1 MHTLQVRFEFDAIDF
16 LSFCAATPAQ
26 IVTASHYNKGMNRR
40 QFLQSAAASAAAVAL
55 PAGLLRAADDKP
67 ALIEPSVAKLPRWRG
82 FNLLEWFNADS
93 RKPFKEEDFALI
105 TSLGFDFVRL
115 PLSYRCWNSGK
126 VEEWDQID
134 EKALE
139 QVDQAVELGKQHGVH
154 VNINFHRAPGYCVNP
169 PKEPL
174 VLWDD
179 EKALDACAH
188 HWAHFAKRC
197 KGRPSREVT
206 FDLLNEPADIP
217 EEKYAKVVKR
227 LVTAIHEQDPQRLV
241 IADGLKWGGTPVN
254 SLIGLVAQ
262 STRGY
267 EPSRISHYKANW
279 MKGSDEWPEPTWP
292 LKIQQTDREELWDR
306 AKLVKNR
313 IDPWKALEQKGSGV
327 HVGEWGAFNK
337 TPHDVALAWMKDYL
351 ELWKEAGWGWAMWN
365 FRGAFGPLESGR
377 KDVNYEDW
385 KGHKVDRRMM
395 ELIQA
400 H

>member
-1 MHTLQVRFEFDAIDF
+1 
-16 LSFCAATPAQ
+16 
-26 IVTASHYNKGMNRR
+26 MNRR

-55 PAGLLRAADDKP
+55 PANLLRAADDKP
-67 ALIEPSVAKLPRWRG
+67 ALPEPTVARLPRWRG
-82 FNLLEWFNADS
+82 FNLLEWFNADN

-105 TSLGFDFVRL
+105 AGLGFDFVRL

-126 VEEWDQID
+126 VEEWDQMD
-134 EKALE
+134 EKALA

-169 PKEPL
+169 PNEPL

-179 EKALDACAH
+179 ERALNACAH
-188 HWAHFAKRC
+188 HWGHFAKRY
-197 KGRPSREVT
+197 KGRPNREVT

-227 LVTAIHEQDPQRLV
+227 LVAAIHEQDPQRLV
-241 IADGLKWGGTPVN
+241 IADGLKWGGTPVL
-254 SLIGLVAQ
+254 SLAGLVAQ

-292 LKIQQTDREELWDR
+292 LKIPQKDREELWDR

-313 IDPWKALEQKGSGV
+313 MDPWKALEKNGSGV

-337 TPHDVALAWMKDYL
+337 TPHAVALAWMTDYL

-365 FRGAFGPLESGR
+365 FRGAFGPLDSGR
-377 KDVNYEDW
+377 KDVNHEDW

>member
-1 MHTLQVRFEFDAIDF
+1 
-16 LSFCAATPAQ
+16 
-26 IVTASHYNKGMNRR
+26 MNRR
-40 QFLQSAAASAAAVAL
+40 QFIRGAAASAAAIALSSTVRAEEKAAL
-55 PAGLLRAADDKP
+55 P
-67 ALIEPSVAKLPRWRG
+67 EPTVAKLPRWRG
-82 FNLLEWFNADS
+82 FNLLEWFDANN

-105 TSLGFDFVRL
+105 AGLGFDFVRL

-134 EKALE
+134 EKGLG
-139 QVDQAVELGKQHGVH
+139 QIDQAVELGKQHGVH
-154 VNINFHRAPGYCVNP
+154 VNVNFHRAPGYCVNP
-169 PKEPL
+169 PNEPL
-174 VLWDD
+174 LLWDD
-179 EKALDACAH
+179 DKALDACAH
-188 HWAHFAKRC
+188 HWGHFAKRY
-197 KGRPSREVT
+197 KGRPNREVT

-217 EEKYAKVVKR
+217 EEKYGKVVKR
-227 LVTAIHEQDPQRLV
+227 LVGAIHEQDPQRLV
-241 IADGLKWGGTPVN
+241 IADGLKWGGTPVL
-254 SLIGLVAQ
+254 SLAGLVAQ

-267 EPSRISHYKANW
+267 EPSRVSHYKANW

-292 LKIQQTDREELWDR
+292 LTVQQKDREELWDR

-313 IDPWKALEQKGSGV
+313 IEPWKSLEQKGSGV

-351 ELWKEAGWGWAMWN
+351 ELWKQAGWGWAMWN
-365 FRGAFGPLESGR
+365 FRGAFGPLDSGR

-385 KGHKVDRRMM
+385 KGHKVDRKMM